1 MAKTGFIVKNV
12 SKGREYFYLRKSIR
26 VKTNNVVNKKNLFS
40 FGSRKKAIENLNEWL
55 NDVSKMPSELK
66 NLGYDLED
74 VKIWIEQ
81 IESK

>member
-26 VKTNNVVNKKNLFS
+26 VKNNVVNKKNLFS
-40 FGSRKKAIENLNEWL
+40 FGSRKKAIENLNEWK
-55 NDVSKMPSELK
+55 NDISKMPNELK
-66 NLGYDLED
+66 KLGYDLED
-74 VKIWIEQ
+74 IDNWINQ